1 VTQRQIVNALFV
13 RDGAV
18 LVAKRSPQRRS
29 YANCWSFPGGH
40 VEPGESLEAALVR
53 EACEEIGLTPRR
65 FRELAIIPEP
75 DPQAHENAVYHL
87 YAVTAWDGGDPRIRD
102 AEHSELRWV
111 GLDAAADLQPLAL
124 TAYREVFQTLWQD
137 QEIAAA
143 AMARFLAASITIDS
157 NHPAVQRL
165 AAEIRRPTPIETVRA
180 AYETVRDRFPHSYDI
195 HASAV
200 SVSAS
205 DVLRSGH
212 GICFAKS
219 HLLAA
224 VLRACD
230 IPTALCYQKLA
241 RDDLA
246 PGATCLHGLNA
257 VWLAELG
264 RWHRLDPRGN
274 KPGIDARFDLARER
288 LAYAIRPERG
298 EADYHDRYAEPLPR
312 VLAALR
318 GYPSIAEL
326 DRNLPADIG

>member
-1 VTQRQIVNALFV
+1 VTQRQIVNALFL

-18 LVAKRSPQRRS
+18 LVAKRSPRRRA

-65 FRELAIIPEP
+65 FRELAMIPEP
-75 DPQAHENAVYHL
+75 SPQVHEDAVYHL

-111 GLDAAADLQPLAL
+111 DLDAVADLQPLAL
-124 TAYREVFQTLWQD
+124 AVYREIFQTLRQD
-137 QEIAAA
+137 PEFVSAALA
-143 AMARFLAASITIDS
+143 PFLAASIAIDS
-157 NHPAVQRL
+157 NHSRVQRL

-195 HASAV
+195 GASAV

-205 DVLRSGH
+205 DVLRNGH

-224 VLRACD
+224 VLRANGV
-230 IPTALCYQKLA
+230 PTALCYQKLA

-257 VWLAELG
+257 VWLGELG

-274 KPGIDARFDLARER
+274 KPGIDAAFDLDRER
-288 LAYAIRPERG
+288 LAYAVDPARG
-298 EADYHDRYAEPLPR
+298 EADYLDRYAEPLPQ

-318 GYPSIAEL
+318 DYPTIAEL